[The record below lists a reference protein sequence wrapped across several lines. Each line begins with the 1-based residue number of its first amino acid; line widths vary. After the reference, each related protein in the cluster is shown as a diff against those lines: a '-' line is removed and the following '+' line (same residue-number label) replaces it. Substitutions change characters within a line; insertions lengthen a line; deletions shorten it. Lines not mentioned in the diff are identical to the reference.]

1 MQGVSPCG
9 MLDVTNPNASKWL
22 VQKLRGT
29 LDELEADRLNSS
41 SKVSPVS
48 FYVNTG
54 DFTSIP
60 HFFNFS
66 RPLDNPDVVRNRLV
80 DVVMKHFSVVG
91 VSGISNKLVLHFI
104 KSWLGKIS

>member
-1 MQGVSPCG
+1 

-22 VQKLRGT
+22 VQKVRGT
-29 LDELEADRLNSS
+29 LDELQAVNSS

-60 HFFNFS
+60 HYFNFS
-66 RPLDNPDVVRNRLV
+66 RALDNPDVVRNRLV

-91 VSGISNKLVLHFI
+91 VSGVSNK
-104 KSWLGKIS
+104 